1 MKIET
6 LRKIA
11 REYRLVAD
19 RKLDDKELCK
29 GFSDLC
35 REEGIA
41 WTQLRALVDAEAA
54 DARDGGHRVGK
65 IVEKADFASSYAE
78 ILACHKD
85 EPKRQIRSSS
95 VSIAAGTPAP
105 AQRPVQQEPAVQV
118 VETSK
123 PSNTAIALQASVAL
137 QRSGG
142 DPFDSPYPDMPAFLD
157 RRPS

>member
-1 MKIET
+1 MKVET

-11 REYRLVAD
+11 REYRLVAE

-41 WTQLRALVDAEAA
+41 WTQLRTLVDAETA

-78 ILACHKD
+78 ILAGQD
-85 EPKRQIRSSS
+85 EQKPEIRSSAL
-95 VSIAAGTPAP
+95 IEPDRP
-105 AQRPVQQEPAVQV
+105 QKPVQQEPAVPATTQAP
-118 VETSK
+118 
-123 PSNTAIALQASVAL
+123 PSQTAQALAASVAIA
-137 QRSGG
+137 RSGG
-142 DPFDSPYPDMPAFLD
+142 DPFEIPDLPAHLD
-157 RRPS
+157 RRVRQ